1 MSTTA
6 AKAIVRD
13 DTSFYRDESNRAV
26 INSNTGDYHRR
37 LSIKN
42 ANKKKEAELQ
52 DLKTEVKELRDLVKQ
67 LISLQQTNSK

>member
-1 MSTTA
+1 MKS
-6 AKAIVRD
+6 IVKD
-13 DTSFYRDESNRAV
+13 DTSFYRDELNKAV
-26 INSNTGDYHRR
+26 INSNTSEYHRR

-52 DLKTEVKELRDLVKQ
+52 DLKTEVKELRDLVRQ